1 MKSDRVFAPGELEEI
16 ARRVGR
22 AEGGTRGEIVPY
34 VVDASDDYPEAYWTA
49 AALGALLAPLA
60 AWALHAGLGLWGG
73 PWGLWM
79 TLPPLAGAG
88 AGWLAVRL
96 AEPLRRALAPG
107 DELERR
113 VRLRAAAAFVD
124 EEVFDTRDRSGI
136 LLFVSLFEH
145 RVLVVAD
152 AGIEAKVAQAEW
164 DSIAGNVAAGIRAG
178 RAGEALAEGVTRCGE
193 LLARRDGL
201 APRPDDADELSDH
214 VRRETR

>member
-1 MKSDRVFAPGELEEI
+1 MKRDRVFAPGELEEV

-22 AEGGTRGEIVPY
+22 AEGSTRGEIVPY

-49 AALGALLAPLA
+49 AAAGALLAPLV
-60 AWALHAGLGLWGG
+60 AWALHGAAGLWGG
-73 PWGLWM
+73 HWGLWM
-79 TLPPLAGAG
+79 TLPPLTGAA

-96 AEPLRRALAPG
+96 VEPLRRAMVATE
-107 DELERR
+107 ELERR

-124 EEVFDTRDRSGI
+124 EEVFATRDRTGI

-152 AGIEAKVAQAEW
+152 AGIEARVAQPEW

-178 RAGEALAEGVTRCGE
+178 RAGEALAEGVSRCGE
-193 LLARRDGL
+193 LLSRPGLEPRR
-201 APRPDDADELSDH
+201 DDADELSDH
-214 VRRETR
+214 VRRETT

>member
-1 MKSDRVFAPGELEEI
+1 MRSDRVFEPGELEEV

-22 AEGGTRGEIVPY
+22 AEGTTRGEIVPF
-34 VVDASDDYPEAYWTA
+34 VVDACDEYPAAYWTA
-49 AALGALLAPLA
+49 AAVGALLAPLA
-60 AWALHAGLGLWGG
+60 AWGLHGALGLWGG
-73 PWGLWM
+73 AWGLWM

-96 AEPLRRALAPG
+96 VEPLRRALVPR

-136 LLFVSLFEH
+136 LLFVALFEH

-152 AGIEAKVAQAEW
+152 AGIEARVAQAEW

-178 RAGEALAEGVTRCGE
+178 RAGEALAEGVSRCGE
-193 LLARRDGL
+193 LLARPGLEPRRD
-201 APRPDDADELSDH
+201 DDDELSDH
-214 VRRETR
+214 VRREPT